1 MGDSVRV
8 EGTFD
13 FLDKDDSETGKGDQ
27 DQDHGSRA
35 PTQPVKKM
43 DDFLTSTQEDL
54 LKKNRKIA
62 SKLW

>member
-13 FLDKDDSETGKGDQ
+13 FLDKDDSETGKYDQ
-27 DQDHGSRA
+27 EQDHRSWT

-43 DDFLTSTQEDL
+43 DDFLNSTQEETF
-54 LKKNRKIA
+54 KKNLEIRYD
-62 SKLW
+62 